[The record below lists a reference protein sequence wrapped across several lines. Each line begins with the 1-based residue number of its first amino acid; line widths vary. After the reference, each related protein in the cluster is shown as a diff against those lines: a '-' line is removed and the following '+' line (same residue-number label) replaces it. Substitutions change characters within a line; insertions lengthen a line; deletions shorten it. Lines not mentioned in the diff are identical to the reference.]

1 MTTLDELVDRHVTEY
16 NARLK
21 HFDEMAEKAASL
33 ENPEDQQELAEL
45 RAHRS
50 EFVKFLRELKQS
62 PSQKL
67 LDSGPMA
74 IWDVVAGRL
83 EKLVEKASR

>member
-21 HFDEMAEKAASL
+21 HFDEMSDKAASL
-33 ENPEDQQELAEL
+33 EEHHDIKELAEL
-45 RAHRS
+45 KAHRAQ
-50 EFVKFLRELKQS
+50 FADFLHELKNS

-74 IWDVVAGRL
+74 IWDVVADRL
-83 EKLVEKASR
+83 EKLVEKVSR

>member
-33 ENPEDQQELAEL
+33 EDQQDLDELAEL
-45 RAHRS
+45 KAHRTQFA
-50 EFVKFLRELKQS
+50 EFIHELKHS

-67 LDSGPMA
+67 LDNGPMA

-83 EKLVEKASR
+83 EKLLEKVTH